1 MSAPA
6 LSRRPR
12 PEGGLPVDEE
22 ELSRFQ
28 AWLVGRGYA
37 DRTATTW
44 ASRIRRAYAL
54 GVGSP
59 DDVDTVL
66 WCHMNPSR
74 TGLRQALE
82 NLEAFRRAGR

>member
-12 PEGGLPVDEE
+12 PDAGLPVDEE
-22 ELSRFQ
+22 ELSRFR

-44 ASRIRRAYAL
+44 ACRIRRAYAL

-66 WCHMNPSR
+66 WRHTNVTC
-74 TGLRQALE
+74 TGLRQALQ
-82 NLEAFRRAGR
+82 NLDAFRRAGR

>member
-22 ELSRFQ
+22 ELSRFR

-37 DRTATTW
+37 DETARIW
-44 ASRIRRAYAL
+44 ACRIRRAYAF

-59 DDVDTVL
+59 DEVDAVFRRKPTPTR
-66 WCHMNPSR
+66 C
-74 TGLRQALE
+74 GIRQALQ
-82 NLEAFRRAGR
+82 NLDAFRRAGR

>member
-12 PEGGLPVDEE
+12 PKGGLPVDEE
-22 ELSRFQ
+22 ELSRFR

-37 DRTATTW
+37 DRTAKTW
-44 ASRIRRAYAL
+44 ACRIRRAYAL

-59 DDVDTVL
+59 DEVDTVL
-66 WCHMNPSR
+66 WPHANPTR
-74 TGLRQALE
+74 TGLRQALQ
-82 NLEAFRRAGR
+82 NLDAFRRAGR